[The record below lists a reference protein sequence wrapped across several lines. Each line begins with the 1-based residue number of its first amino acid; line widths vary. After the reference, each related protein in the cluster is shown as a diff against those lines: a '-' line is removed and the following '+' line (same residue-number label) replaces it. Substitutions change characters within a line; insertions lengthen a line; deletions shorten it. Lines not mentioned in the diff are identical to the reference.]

1 MVKKE
6 EILVSPTS
14 LNSIVEDKTEK
25 YKKDL
30 IKTLAWVASAFGFA
44 VGLGYFQG
52 FDSTV
57 EFCAGYLL
65 EQCLSIDNL
74 FVFLL
79 LFDYFNVKDEKK
91 REKVLGYGIW
101 GAVILRGIFIAAGS
115 VALGQAK
122 QVSCVFIVP
131 RGI

>member
-6 EILVSPTS
+6 DTLLTSQSLVTPKAS
-14 LNSIVEDKTEK
+14 VVVDKGTN
-25 YKKDL
+25 YKGDL
-30 IKTLAWVASAFGFA
+30 IKTLAWVASALGFA

-52 FDSTV
+52 FDATV
-57 EFCAGYLL
+57 EFCSGYLL

-79 LFDYFNVKDEKK
+79 LFDYFNVKDEKM

-115 VALGQAK
+115 AALGQAK
-122 QVSCVFIVP
+122 QVFILHY
-131 RGI
+131 